1 MILVYMTRKAA
12 DCCILFREV
21 KQMSIWKNGIMGVVV
36 GDALGCP
43 VQFES
48 RAEVARHPVTGM
60 RGFGTFNLPAGSWTD
75 DSSLTLALL
84 ESIKRNGGIDC
95 ADIMDNFVKWLD
107 DGAFTPYGY
116 AYDIGRGTIN
126 AIRKYK
132 RDHKPHEAGSTA
144 ENNNGNGSLMRIM
157 PAVLY
162 CIEKN
167 NPNDEAVDIIH
178 RVGGLTHGHIRA
190 KIACGLYYF
199 MAVAIVS
206 FEGSLSERLRKGLVA
221 GFAFYET
228 HLADREELA
237 HYDRLRDLERFAG
250 LGEDSIRSTGY
261 VVDALEAAVWSL
273 ATTDSFENALL
284 KAVNLGDDTDTV
296 GAIAGGLAGLYYQA
310 IPEAWTEALQ
320 RREWI
325 ENLIE
330 ETEHA
335 LHSV

>member
-1 MILVYMTRKAA
+1 MIPVYMNRKAA
-12 DCCILFREV
+12 GCRILFREV
-21 KQMSIWKNGIMGVVV
+21 MNMSIWKNSIMGVVV

-60 RGFGTFNLPAGSWTD
+60 RGYGTFNLPAGSWTD

-84 ESIKRNGGIDC
+84 ESIKRIGGIDC
-95 ADIMDNFVKWLD
+95 VDIMDNFVKWLD

-132 RDHKPHEAGSTA
+132 RDHKAHEAGSAA

-167 NPNDEAVDIIH
+167 IPHDEAIDIIH

-199 MAVAIVS
+199 MAEAIVS
-206 FEGSLSERLRKGLVA
+206 HGGSLSERLQKGLED
-221 GFAFYET
+221 GFAFYEA
-228 HLADREELA
+228 HLADHEELA

-273 ATTDSFENALL
+273 ATTDSFEDALL

-310 IPEAWTEALQ
+310 MPEAWTEALQ

>member
-1 MILVYMTRKAA
+1 MG
-12 DCCILFREV
+12 
-21 KQMSIWKNGIMGVVV
+21 IWKNGIMGVVV

-95 ADIMDNFVKWLD
+95 TDIMDNFVKWLD

-116 AYDIGRGTIN
+116 AYDIGRGTID

-132 RDHKPHEAGSTA
+132 CDHKPHEAGSPA

-162 CIEKN
+162 CIERAL
-167 NPNDEAVDIIH
+167 PADESVDIIH
-178 RVGGLTHGHIRA
+178 RVGGLTHAHIRA
-190 KIACGLYYF
+190 NIACGLYYF
-199 MAVAIVS
+199 MAAAVVS
-206 FEGSLSERLRKGLVA
+206 HNGSLSECLQKGLGD
-221 GFAFYET
+221 GFAFYEAQ
-228 HLADREELA
+228 LANCVELTY
-237 HYDRLRDLERFAG
+237 YDRLRDLERLAG

-261 VVDALEAAVWSL
+261 VVDTLEAAVWSL
-273 ATTDSFENALL
+273 ATTDSFEKALL

-296 GAIAGGLAGLYYQA
+296 GAIAGGLAGLYYQV
-310 IPEAWTEALQ
+310 IPEAWVNVLQ

-325 ENLIE
+325 ESLIE